1 MDFKNLPELI
11 RYFSDEKVGWAY
23 LEQQKWDGKPAC
35 PHCGTEKVYRIKG
48 GNSFKC
54 GNKSCDCRFTAK
66 VGSIFENSKIPLS
79 KWYAAIY
86 IATAHKKGISSLQL
100 GRDLGVTQK
109 TAWFMMHRI
118 RELVKLNND
127 VELSDTIQVDETYVK
142 GKMKNKSK
150 KVRKMIA
157 EGLKEDTTTIVLGGV
172 ENGGKGFLRVIP
184 NTYHETLKPII
195 QEMAS
200 DAGTTLVTD
209 SASFYNGMDQIYTAH
224 ITVNHSEFEYV
235 NKEGYHT
242 NQIEGFFSLLKRGI
256 IGIYHYTSPKHLQ
269 RYCDE
274 FSYRYNTRKIKDAER
289 FQLTMQKT
297 NGRLKY
303 ANLIQKP

>member
-11 RYFSDEKVGWAY
+11 RYFSEEKRAWDY
-23 LEQQKWDGKPAC
+23 LELQKWDGTPTC
-35 PHCGTEKVYRIKG
+35 PHCGSTKVYRLKEG
-48 GNSFKC
+48 PNFKC
-54 GNKSCDCRFTAK
+54 GNKECDRKFNAK

-118 RELVKLNND
+118 RELARVNNE
-127 VELSDTIQVDETYVK
+127 VELSDTIQIDETYVK

-150 KVRKMIA
+150 QTRKLIRD
-157 EGLKEDTTTIVLGGV
+157 GLKEDTTTIVLGGV

-184 NTYHETLKPII
+184 AADHETVKPII
-195 QEMAS
+195 QEMAT
-200 DAGTTLVTD
+200 DAGTVLVTD
-209 SASFYNGMDQIYTAH
+209 SSNIYNDMGQIYTAH
-224 ITVNHSEFEYV
+224 ITVNHTIEEYV
-235 NKEGYHT
+235 NAAGYHT

-274 FSYRYNTRKIKDAER
+274 FSYRYNTRKIKDADR
-289 FQLTMQKT
+289 FRLTMQKT
-297 NGRLKY
+297 SGRLTY
-303 ANLIQKP
+303 ARLIEKA